1 MKRSLLL
8 LPFAFWLFTAIAQ
21 QSPDKLYGPLFKDVQ
36 MQKIFPDQKTF
47 VDCIPRRAP
56 SDIMADYDRLAK
68 EPNFDLK
75 AFVASNFTPPADPD
89 DIRTHIKGLWR
100 VLHREASNPV
110 EGSSLLALP
119 YPYIVPGGRFN
130 EIYYWDSY
138 FTMLGLKESDEI
150 DLIDNMI
157 KNFASL
163 IDRYGLIP
171 NGNRTYYLSR
181 SQPPFFSLMVELLA
195 EVKGN
200 GVYEENLPALQK
212 EYSYWMDETGPTK
225 HVVEMPDGSVLNRY
239 YDQLDIPRQ
248 ESYIEDVETS
258 QASKEDVKLLFRNLR
273 SAAESGWDF
282 SSRWFADGR
291 NIGTIQTTDLVPVD
305 LNCLMY
311 HLEMTLAKAYRARSD
326 PARNDLVRA
335 KEFEEKAEQRKKEIN
350 QYCWSPDATWYVDC
364 NTKVELSH
372 EMTLAGV
379 SPLFFGLAPEE
390 RIESIVAVLR
400 DKFLQPGGV
409 VTTLKETKQQ
419 WDAPNGWA
427 PLQWLTVK
435 GLQNYGQ
442 DTLAREIAERWV
454 SLNMKVFRQ
463 TGKLMEKY
471 DVQDLTKPSGG
482 GEYPGQDGF
491 GWTNGVLLK
500 LISLYGLPKK

>member
-1 MKRSLLL
+1 MKRFLLL
-8 LPFAFWLFTAIAQ
+8 LPFAFWLVTAIAQ

-150 DLIDNMI
+150 EMIDNMI

-163 IDRYGLIP
+163 INRYGFIP

-326 PARNDLVRA
+326 AAKNDLARA
-335 KEFEEKAEQRKKEIN
+335 KEFEERAEQKKKRSIN
-350 QYCWSPDATWYVDC
+350 TAGRPMPLGMWIATQKA
-364 NTKVELSH
+364 NS
-372 EMTLAGV
+372 
-379 SPLFFGLAPEE
+379 AP
-390 RIESIVAVLR
+390 
-400 DKFLQPGGV
+400 K
-409 VTTLKETKQQ
+409 
-419 WDAPNGWA
+419 
-427 PLQWLTVK
+427 
-435 GLQNYGQ
+435 
-442 DTLAREIAERWV
+442 
-454 SLNMKVFRQ
+454 
-463 TGKLMEKY
+463 
-471 DVQDLTKPSGG
+471 
-482 GEYPGQDGF
+482 
-491 GWTNGVLLK
+491 
-500 LISLYGLPKK
+500 